1 MSLVL
6 GLDIGGSTTKVVGF
20 DVGILTES
28 VIVKADDPLASA
40 YAGLGRF
47 LETSERKLSQ
57 IDQIMATGVGSSF
70 LSGDLLDRKTIIV
83 NEFESV
89 GIGGIF
95 LAGVPEAVVV
105 SMGTG
110 TSLVEARGSG
120 VWHIIGS
127 GVGGGT
133 LLGLA
138 DRLINVSDFE
148 TIDQL
153 SQNGQLEKIDLI
165 VGDLTKKEIPGLTP
179 STTASNFGKLVGLSE
194 PEDIAAGIVNLVFQ
208 SVGTAAVLAARM
220 CQLDTIVVTGNL
232 TRMRLGRKVLENFAE
247 LYKVNFLIPET
258 AEYATAIGAALQG
271 CKNPHIENTLE

>member
-6 GLDIGGSTTKVVGF
+6 GLDVGGSTTKVVAFKDGKMQ
-20 DVGILTES
+20 ES
-28 VIVKADDPLASA
+28 VIVKASDPLASA

-47 LETSERKLSQ
+47 LETSGKKLSQ
-57 IDQIMATGVGSSF
+57 IDVIMATGVGASY
-70 LSGDLLDRKTIIV
+70 LGGDLLERKTIFV
-83 NEFESV
+83 NEFDSV

-110 TSLVEARGSG
+110 TSLVEARGSN
-120 VWHIIGS
+120 VRHIIGS
-127 GVGGGT
+127 GIGGGT

-148 TIDQL
+148 TVDQL
-153 SQNGQLEKIDLI
+153 SQNGQLEKIDLT
-165 VGDLTKKEIPGLTP
+165 VGDLTQKEIPGLTP

-194 PEDIAAGIVNLVFQ
+194 PEDVAAGIVNLVFQ
-208 SVGTAAVLAARM
+208 SVGTAAVLAARL

-232 TRMRLGRKVLENFAE
+232 TRMRFGRQIFEGFSQ
-247 LYKVNFLIPET
+247 LYGINFLIPER
-258 AEYATAIGAALQG
+258 AEYATAAGAALQG
-271 CKNPHIENTLE
+271 RK

>member
-1 MSLVL
+1 MSLIL

-20 DVGILTES
+20 DAGILIES
-28 VIVKADDPLASA
+28 VIVKASDPLASA

-47 LETSERKLSQ
+47 LETSGRNLSE
-57 IDQIMATGVGSSF
+57 IDQIMATGVGSSY
-70 LSGDLLDRKTIIV
+70 LNGNLLDRKTINV

-110 TSLVEARGSG
+110 TSLVEASG
-120 VWHIIGS
+120 TGVRHIIGS

-138 DRLINVSDFE
+138 DRLIDVSDFE
-148 TIDQL
+148 TIDHL
-153 SQNGQLEKIDLI
+153 SQKGQLEKIDLT
-165 VGDLTKKEIPGLTP
+165 VGDLTQKQIQGLTP

-194 PEDIAAGIVNLVFQ
+194 PEDVAAGIVNLVFQ
-208 SVGTAAVLAARM
+208 SVGTAAVLAARV
-220 CQLDTIVVTGNL
+220 CQLNTIVVTGNL
-232 TRMRLGRKVLENFAE
+232 TRMSLGRKILDTFSK
-247 LYKVNFLIPET
+247 LYRVKFLIPER
-258 AEYATAIGAALQG
+258 AEYATAAGAALQA
-271 CKNPHIENTLE
+271 CK

>member
-6 GLDIGGSTTKVVGF
+6 GLDVGGSTTKVVGF
-20 DVGILTES
+20 ENGEMLES
-28 VIVKADDPLASA
+28 VIVKASDPLASA

-47 LETSERKLSQ
+47 LETSGRKLSQ
-57 IDQIMATGVGSSF
+57 IDQIIATGVGASC

-83 NEFESV
+83 NEFDSV

-95 LAGVPEAVVV
+95 LAGIPEAVVV

-120 VWHIIGS
+120 VRHIIGS

-148 TIDQL
+148 TINQL
-153 SQNGQLEKIDLI
+153 SQKGQLEKIDLT
-165 VGDLTKKEIPGLTP
+165 VGDLTQKEIAGLTP

-208 SVGTAAVLAARM
+208 SVGTAAVLAARV
-220 CQLDTIVVTGNL
+220 CQLNTIVVTGNL
-232 TRMRLGRKVLENFAE
+232 TSMSLGRQILDAFSK
-247 LYKVNFLIPET
+247 LYGVNFLIPER
-258 AEYATAIGAALQG
+258 AEYATAAGAALQG
-271 CKNPHIENTLE
+271 CK

>member
-6 GLDIGGSTTKVVGF
+6 GLDMGGSTTKVVGF
-20 DVGILTES
+20 EDGKILER
-28 VIVKADDPLASA
+28 VIVKANDPIASA

-47 LETSERKLSQ
+47 LETSGRRLLQ
-57 IDQIMATGVGSSF
+57 IDQIVATGVGSSY
-70 LSGDLLDRKTIIV
+70 LSGDLLDRKTIVV
-83 NEFESV
+83 NEFDSV

-95 LAGVPEAVVV
+95 LAGIPEAVVV

-110 TSLVEARGSG
+110 TSLVEARASG
-120 VWHIIGS
+120 VRHIIGS

-153 SQNGQLEKIDLI
+153 SSKGQLEKIDLT
-165 VGDLTKKEIPGLTP
+165 VGDLTQKEIPGLTP
-179 STTASNFGKLVGLSE
+179 DTTASNFGKLVGLSE

-208 SVGTAAVLAARM
+208 SVGTTAVLAARL
-220 CQLDTIVVTGNL
+220 CHLNTIVVTGNL
-232 TRMRLGRKVLENFAE
+232 TRLRLGRQILDDFSK
-247 LYKVNFLIPET
+247 LYDVTFLIPEQ
-258 AEYATAIGAALQG
+258 AEYATAAGAALQG
-271 CKNPHIENTLE
+271 

>member
-1 MSLVL
+1 MGASYL
-6 GLDIGGSTTKVVGF
+6 G
-20 DVGILTES
+20 
-28 VIVKADDPLASA
+28 
-40 YAGLGRF
+40 
-47 LETSERKLSQ
+47 
-57 IDQIMATGVGSSF
+57 
-70 LSGDLLDRKTIIV
+70 GDLLERKTIFV

-110 TSLVEARGSG
+110 TSLVEARGSN
-120 VWHIIGS
+120 VRHIIGS

-153 SQNGQLEKIDLI
+153 SQNGQLEKIDLT
-165 VGDLTKKEIPGLTP
+165 VGDLTQRKSPGLTP
-179 STTASNFGKLVGLSE
+179 STTASNFGKLIGLSE
-194 PEDIAAGIVNLVFQ
+194 PEDLAAGIVNPVFQ
-208 SVGTAAVLAARM
+208 SVGTAAVLAARL

-232 TRMRLGRKVLENFAE
+232 TRMSLGRQILDGFSQ
-247 LYKVNFLIPET
+247 LYGINFLIPER
-258 AEYATAIGAALQG
+258 AEYATATGAALQG
-271 CKNPHIENTLE
+271 CK

>member
-6 GLDIGGSTTKVVGF
+6 GLDVGGSTTKVVGF
-20 DVGILTES
+20 EGGEMLGC
-28 VIVKADDPLASA
+28 VIVKANDPLASA
-40 YAGLGRF
+40 YAGLGKF
-47 LETSERKLSQ
+47 LETTGKKLQ
-57 IDQIMATGVGSSF
+57 EIDQIMATGVGASY
-70 LSGDLLDRKTIIV
+70 LKGNLLDRKTITV

-89 GIGGIF
+89 GIGGTF
-95 LAGVPEAVVV
+95 LAGIPEAIVV

-110 TSLVEARGSG
+110 TSLVEARGS
-120 VWHIIGS
+120 VVRHIIGS

-153 SQNGQLEKIDLI
+153 SQKGRLDKVDLT
-165 VGDLTKKEIPGLTP
+165 VGDLTQKEIQGLTP

-208 SVGTAAVLAARM
+208 SVGTAAVLAARQ
-220 CQLDTIVVTGNL
+220 CQLKTIVVTGNL
-232 TRMRLGRKVLENFAE
+232 IRMQFGRKVFEAFSM
-247 LYKVNFLIPET
+247 LYGVNFLIPDQ
-258 AEYATAIGAALQG
+258 AEYATATGAALQG
-271 CKNPHIENTLE
+271 FENGY